1 MFECPKIMRFWL
13 HFLLMVGC
21 DHAMFLQENMSYGMT
36 CFTGRMSSS
45 GMPGFCMNVHLEYYS
60 VNYRVL

>member
-1 MFECPKIMRFWL
+1 MFECPKNNDGFWL

-36 CFTGRMSSS
+36 YFTGRVSSS
-45 GMPGFCMNVHLEYYS
+45 GMPGFLYECPPG
-60 VNYRVL
+60 VL